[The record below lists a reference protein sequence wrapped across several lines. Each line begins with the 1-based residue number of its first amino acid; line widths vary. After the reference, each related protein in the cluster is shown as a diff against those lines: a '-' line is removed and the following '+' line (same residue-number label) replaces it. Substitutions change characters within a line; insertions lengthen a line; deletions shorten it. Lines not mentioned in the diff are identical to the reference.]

1 MYREINLEKIKT
13 LEKDLLD
20 TVSEIKSIIAMQE
33 EVFIKERKDIYSLRY
48 LLIEAVEAMANIC
61 NHILTRMTGQV
72 PKGYPDCF
80 EKLSEKKIMTRRLGE
95 NLKKLASLRNI
106 IIHKY
111 WEIDDRKVFKS
122 TKENIGNFEEFL
134 REINEFLKKSGS

>member
-1 MYREINLEKIKT
+1 MSREINIEKVKA

-20 TVSEIKSIIAMQE
+20 TSSGIKSIIAM
-33 EVFIKERKDIYSLRY
+33 KEDSFLKDQKNIYSLRY

-61 NHILTRMTGQV
+61 NHILARITGQV

-80 EKLSEKKIMTRRLGE
+80 EKLSDAKIITKELSDR
-95 NLKKLASLRNI
+95 LKKVTSLRNI

-111 WEIDDRKVFKS
+111 WEIDDSKVFKY
-122 TKENIGNFEEFL
+122 TKENVGDLEEFL
-134 REINEFLKKSGS
+134 REINRFIKNS

>member
-1 MYREINLEKIKT
+1 MSREINIEKVKA

-20 TVSEIKSIIAMQE
+20 TSSGIKSIIAM
-33 EVFIKERKDIYSLRY
+33 KEDSFLKDQKNIYSLRY

-61 NHILTRMTGQV
+61 NHILARITGQV

-80 EKLSEKKIMTRRLGE
+80 EKLSDAKIITKELADR
-95 NLKKLASLRNI
+95 LKKVTSLRNI

-111 WEIDDRKVFKS
+111 WEIDDSKVFK
-122 TKENIGNFEEFL
+122 GV
-134 REINEFLKKSGS
+134 